1 MMIYWQRLPVGL
13 PFRILLRQK
22 CRRLH
27 KLAFLLE
34 VTVRAGLDSL
44 IEILRF
50 ANPPKRWIDA
60 YIGGLNDRQ
69 QAFVKGPEESNR
81 RPIKPTNRNRNRRTK
96 PHCSTTGD

>member
-1 MMIYWQRLPVGL
+1 MCSSTLGAAVVPALLARVMIYWQRLPVGS

-34 VTVRAGLDSL
+34 DTVQAGLDSVSL
-44 IEILRF
+44 ITTRSF
-50 ANPPKRWIDA
+50 AHPPKRWIDA

-69 QAFVKGPEESNR
+69 QAFVEGVV
-81 RPIKPTNRNRNRRTK
+81 
-96 PHCSTTGD
+96 